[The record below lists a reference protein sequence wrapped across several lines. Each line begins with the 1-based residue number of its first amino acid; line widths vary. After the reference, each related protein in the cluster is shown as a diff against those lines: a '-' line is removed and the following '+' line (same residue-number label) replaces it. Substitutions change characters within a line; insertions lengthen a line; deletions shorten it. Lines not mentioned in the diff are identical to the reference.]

1 MLIPRQVSHTSSR
14 AIAGV
19 LVITCASAILLA
31 GCGHPRVNRPP
42 IANAGADQVVKSGD
56 TVTLDASGSSDPDG
70 DPITFSWS
78 QTLGTPVSL
87 SSTSG
92 PKLSFVAPANG
103 TMLVFKVTV
112 SDGQRNSISTVHV
125 SVHPAGRTA
134 KVVEIR
140 QRSIMDDP
148 AVSGALLNGWAPT
161 PIPGAPSP
169 NPSGSE
175 FTEQGPRNRQ
185 VAPIK
190 EQDLSPGAS
199 GTVDLQVRGPSILL
213 GSARWIGTISPLKVT
228 LSLEGATL
236 ATGKPYHFGAD
247 RGGADVKANTTAGGH
262 ATLSVHNTSGV
273 RVKVRIVLAAGNQ

>member
-1 MLIPRQVSHTSSR
+1 MPIQVLHLPSRTVPRVLLI
-14 AIAGV
+14 I
-19 LVITCASAILLA
+19 CASTVLLE
-31 GCGHPRVNRPP
+31 GCGHPGVNRPP
-42 IANAGADQVVKSGD
+42 IASVGADQVVKSGD
-56 TVTLDASGSSDPDG
+56 RVTLDASRSSDPDG

-92 PKLSFVAPANG
+92 PIVTFGAPTNG
-103 TMLVFKVTV
+103 TTLVFSVTV
-112 SDGQRNSISTVHV
+112 SDGQSNSVATVHV

-134 KVVEIR
+134 QVVEVR

-161 PIPGAPSP
+161 PIPGEPSP
-169 NPSGSE
+169 NPSRSE
-175 FTEQGPRNRQ
+175 FTEEGWGNQQ

-199 GTVDLQVRGPSILL
+199 GLVDLQVQGPSVLL
-213 GSARWIGTISPLKVT
+213 GSARWIGTISPLNMT
-228 LSLEGATL
+228 LSLDGVTL

-247 RGGADVKANTTAGGH
+247 RGGADLKANTTAGGH

-273 RVKVRIVLAAGNQ
+273 RVKVRIVLAAKKQ

>member
-1 MLIPRQVSHTSSR
+1 MPIPRQVSHAPSGE
-14 AIAGV
+14 IATV
-19 LVITCASAILLA
+19 LLVTFASAFLLT

-42 IANAGADQVVKSGD
+42 IATAGADQVVKSGD

-87 SSTSG
+87 RSISG
-92 PKLSFVAPANG
+92 PKLSFIAPANG
-103 TMLVFKVTV
+103 TTLVFKVTV
-112 SDGQRNSISTVHV
+112 SDGQSNSVATVHV
-125 SVHPAGRTA
+125 SVHPTGRTA

-161 PIPGAPSP
+161 PIPGEPPP
-169 NPSGSE
+169 NPSQSE
-175 FTEQGPRNRQ
+175 FTEEGWGNQQ

-190 EQDLSPGAS
+190 ELNLSPGAS
-199 GTVDLQVRGPSILL
+199 DVVDLQVQGPSVLL
-213 GSARWIGTISPLKVT
+213 GSARWIGTISPLNVT
-228 LSLEGATL
+228 LSLDGAAL

-247 RGGADVKANTTAGGH
+247 RGGADLEANTTAGGR
-262 ATLSVHNTSGV
+262 ATLSVHNTSDV
-273 RVKVRIVLAAGNQ
+273 RVKVRMVLVARKQ